1 VKEQG
6 PDTLGWAAR
15 VLVVDDDDASLR
27 LVERVL
33 GMSGFPRPTL
43 VADPRTLVQ
52 VCAEHV
58 FDVVLLDL
66 AMPHLDGWQVVGL
79 LEASYGDQTP
89 PVIVVTADAR
99 RSVQVKALSLGACD
113 FIAKP
118 FDVSELLVR
127 IRKHARAHLT
137 SRLLQEQK
145 SVLEAAVDERTQE
158 VRRSRLEV
166 MQLLGRAAEFRDNE
180 TGAHILRMSHVSA
193 LLARRMGWSA
203 ADCELMLNASP
214 LHDIGKIGIPDSIL
228 LKPGPLDA
236 DERKRMET
244 HTVKGAAILCSS
256 GNEMIRLA
264 AEIALSHHEKWDGTG
279 YPQGLAADAIP
290 QSARIVAVA
299 DIFDALTSQR
309 PYKGAWPTARAVD
322 YIRQQSGRHLDPAVV
337 DAFSDSIDDALRLSQ
352 QFRDEPVHGA
362 D

>member
-1 VKEQG
+1 VNEQG
-6 PDTLGWAAR
+6 SATLGWAAR
-15 VLVVDDDDASLR
+15 VLVVDDDAASLR

-33 GMSGFPRPTL
+33 GLSGFPRPTL
-43 VADPRTLVQ
+43 VSDPRTLAQ
-52 VCAEHV
+52 VCADRV

-66 AMPHLDGWQVVGL
+66 AMPYINGWQVVEF
-79 LEASYGDQTP
+79 LEASYGDQAP

-127 IRKHARAHLT
+127 IRKHARAHLAR
-137 SRLLQEQK
+137 RLLQEQK
-145 SVLEAAVDERTQE
+145 SVLEAAVDERTE
-158 VRRSRLEV
+158 DVRRSRLEV

-193 LLARRMGWSA
+193 LLAAHVGWRP

-214 LHDIGKIGIPDSIL
+214 LHDIGKIAIPDSIL
-228 LKPGPLDA
+228 LKPGPLTA
-236 DERKRMET
+236 EERQAMET
-244 HTVKGAAILCSS
+244 HTVKGAAILRSS
-256 GNEMIRLA
+256 GNEMICMA

-279 YPQGLAADAIP
+279 YPQRLAGEAIP

-299 DIFDALTSQR
+299 DIFDALTSRR
-309 PYKGAWPTARAVD
+309 PYKSAWPVVRAVD
-322 YIRQQSGRHLDPAVV
+322 YIRQQSGRHLDPEVV
-337 DAFSDSIDDALRLSQ
+337 DAFCASIDEALRLSQ
-352 QFRDEPVHGA
+352 QFRDEPAHG
-362 D
+362 